1 MSRFAPIRSSTPPKS
16 TRSQSTTITA
26 PTVAP
31 STHSRS
37 SAVSAPELSSLTPDQ
52 IDFIEAVISRASPS
66 ATTFLTVFKAYNDV
80 LNDRGLDPANEVVY
94 YGKLL
99 KLGTLK
105 GKNWGDKWDSVKE
118 RCGYVSSAAKA
129 APKKPAPSGPVRAK
143 AHSAQPSTS
152 KLPLSKPNAVAGYGR
167 GGRPAET
174 KTVQSSAGR
183 LLLRL
188 RNLQHHPQDSDHTE
202 PSVIDG
208 TDATPTEVTDETDM
222 NLPRYPQTRAAPK
235 AVAHTPAT
243 TSAFTSTF
251 DSMTPSSY
259 PLPPQHRPPP
269 RWPSPDTDTFDETA
283 PSVSTKPPSYKT
295 TARDVKAPLV
305 APRAILAAQTHT
317 RTRSYAPPITSL
329 PPKAPRTPPPLHKRA
344 SAINEDEAWN
354 KVKMMQDEKE
364 ADRFREEKL
373 VERCWDVWKQGYDWI
388 VVSLHRPSIT
398 ALSSDFIVYQRLDH
412 ERTN

>member
-1 MSRFAPIRSSTPPKS
+1 M
-16 TRSQSTTITA
+16 
-26 PTVAP
+26 
-31 STHSRS
+31 
-37 SAVSAPELSSLTPDQ
+37 
-52 IDFIEAVISRASPS
+52 
-66 ATTFLTVFKAYNDV
+66 

-118 RCGYVSSAAKA
+118 RCGYVSSATAA
-129 APKKPAPSGPVRAK
+129 APKKPAPAPVRAK
-143 AHSAQPSTS
+143 TRPAEPSTS
-152 KLPLSKPNAVAGYGR
+152 KLPLSKPNAAAGYGR

-188 RNLQHHPQDSDHTE
+188 RNLQHHRPASDHTE

-208 TDATPTEVTDETDM
+208 TEATPTEVTDETDM
-222 NLPRYPQTRAAPK
+222 NLPRYQHPRAAPK
-235 AVAHTPAT
+235 PIAHTPAT

-305 APRAILAAQTHT
+305 APRAIPAAQAHT
-317 RTRSYAPPITSL
+317 RARSYAPPITSL
-329 PPKAPRTPPPLHKRA
+329 PPKAPRTPSPLHRRG

-364 ADRFREEKL
+364 ADRFREDKL

-388 VVSLHRPSIT
+388 VVSLHCLFT
-398 ALSSDFIVYQRLDH
+398 AALVLTSPLTDV
-412 ERTN
+412 